1 MTHPFS
7 SSEISIFSP
16 KISNFCYIKMC
27 RYRLHFNIQFLILLT
42 FFESLKV
49 VLIKLV
55 AILAAKMSAKLALL
69 CVFKIDA
76 FWNKGYVVTTSVRDV
91 INKILLRDSN
101 YIVDVIMWPNF
112 GNSSIS
118 MTEVIITLSFF
129 KLNNL
134 GLAVAMAWKLYTS
147 VGKGLK
153 LKVRKF
159 LEANSYVSRSYRG
172 KTGRGLSP
180 SWIEL
185 TLLFQ
190 LFNKKTTQ
198 NYCFKFLT
206 KF

>member
-76 FWNKGYVVTTSVRDV
+76 F
-91 INKILLRDSN
+91 
-101 YIVDVIMWPNF
+101 
-112 GNSSIS
+112 
-118 MTEVIITLSFF
+118 
-129 KLNNL
+129 
-134 GLAVAMAWKLYTS
+134 
-147 VGKGLK
+147 
-153 LKVRKF
+153 
-159 LEANSYVSRSYRG
+159 
-172 KTGRGLSP
+172 
-180 SWIEL
+180 
-185 TLLFQ
+185 
-190 LFNKKTTQ
+190 
-198 NYCFKFLT
+198 
-206 KF
+206 